1 MQESP
6 DPLSTFL
13 KGVWA
18 QDWEV
23 GHTMDR
29 CIYNIPVP
37 EMKVCVILAKVSII
51 SKTFIF
57 ESPQVFPVDG
67 SPTASSR
74 VPRLLHLFFCR
85 LPAAASELEVT
96 VALYS

>member
-1 MQESP
+1 MQELP

-37 EMKVCVILAKVSII
+37 EMNVCAILAKVSII

-67 SPTASSR
+67 SPS
-74 VPRLLHLFFCR
+74 LLSGSKTITSLFLSFAR
-85 LPAAASELEVT
+85 GSE
-96 VALYS
+96 